1 MYPIILFAYNRPE
14 HTLRVLE
21 ALKCNALAKLSH
33 LHIFVDGPKAD
44 ASAQTIEQ
52 IAKVREVVKQERWC
66 GSVEYH
72 ISEINIG
79 CRDSIING
87 ISEVL
92 KESEAVIV
100 LEDDIITSPHFLS
113 YMNGALE
120 YYKDMRSV
128 FSISGWNYP
137 ENRLNL
143 PEDYKYDVYL
153 SLRLLNWGWGTWR
166 NRWEQVD
173 WDKSFIKDF
182 LSNKTLVE
190 AFNRAGDDMS
200 TMLLDEYEG
209 KSDAWDIQFAYNH
222 FKQGAYSIAPCV
234 SYTQNIGLDGTGSHC
249 GSTEKLNNDLSR
261 CSSEVCYLDTLY
273 LDKRIINAFYNI
285 NCRTKRPLWQKA
297 INFIS
302 RKLGLNPL
310 FVIKKK
316 IYNG

>member
-1 MYPIILFAYNRPE
+1 MYPIILFAYNRPV

-21 ALKCNALAKLSH
+21 ALKCNTLAEQSH

-52 IAKVREVVKQERWC
+52 IDEVREVVKRDKWC

-72 ISEINIG
+72 ISQTNIG

-92 KESEAVIV
+92 KESDAVIV

-120 YYKDMRSV
+120 YYKDMQSV

-143 PEDYKYDVYL
+143 PENYKYDVYL

-166 NRWEQVD
+166 NRWNKVD
-173 WDKSFIKDF
+173 WSKDFISDF
-182 LSNKTLVE
+182 LSDTTLVE

-200 TMLLDEYEG
+200 IMLQDEYEG
-209 KSDAWDIQFAYNH
+209 RSDAWDIQFAYNH
-222 FKQGAYSIAPCV
+222 FKQGAYSIVPCV

-249 GSTEKLNNDLSR
+249 GTTEKLNNDLSR
-261 CSSEVCYLDTLY
+261 CSSNVCYLDTLY

-285 NCRTKRPLWQKA
+285 NCRTKRPIWQKS

-302 RKLGLNPL
+302 RKLGLNPP

-316 IYNG
+316 IYNE